1 MTISELYCLGRPLCL
16 PCGPGTRVV
25 GPTAIDER
33 VRNNPGGLG
42 HIESVMLNRHEGVKS
57 AMPGLL
63 ERTARVAMVGAL
75 ALTAWGCSSSTIP
88 TAPSE
93 TTTAVTQPSAPAPA
107 PVPEPVAAPPTA
119 RYRVTFQA
127 TWSAATHP
135 DDFPASAHFSPLVG
149 GTHDANVT
157 FWQEGVVATLGIR
170 NMAER
175 GFTSTL
181 SDEINVA
188 IAAGKAERVFTGSGI
203 GSPAATSLDFDV
215 SQTYP
220 LVTLVTMVAPSPDWF
235 AGVAGLPLFENN
247 AWVDERRID
256 LIPWD
261 AGTDHGATF
270 TSPDTP
276 AEPTR
281 PISRILTAPL
291 SPGGRVTPLGTFVF
305 TRLQ

>member
-1 MTISELYCLGRPLCL
+1 MQTNVWDKTL
-16 PCGPGTRVV
+16 
-25 GPTAIDER
+25 
-33 VRNNPGGLG
+33 
-42 HIESVMLNRHEGVKS
+42 
-57 AMPGLL
+57 GLL
-63 ERTARVAMVGAL
+63 EGTARVAMVGAL
-75 ALTAWGCSSSTIP
+75 ALTAWGCSSSTMP

-93 TTTAVTQPSAPAPA
+93 TTTAVAQPSAPAPA
-107 PVPEPVAAPPTA
+107 PAPVPVPEPVAAPPTA

-127 TWSAATHP
+127 TWSVATHP
-135 DDFPASAHFSPLVG
+135 DDFPSSAHFSPLVG
-149 GTHDANVT
+149 GTHNAGVT
-157 FWQEGVVATLGIR
+157 FWQEGVVSTLGIR

-188 IAAGKAERVFTGSGI
+188 IGSGKAERVFTGSGI

-215 SQTYP
+215 SQTHP

-235 AGVAGLPLFENN
+235 VGVAGLPLFENK
-247 AWVDERRID
+247 AWVDEKRID

-261 AGTDHGATF
+261 AGTDNGPTF
-270 TSPDTP
+270 TSPDVP

-281 PISRILTAPL
+281 PIARILTAPL
-291 SPGGRVTPLGTFVF
+291 SPGGRVTSLGTFVF